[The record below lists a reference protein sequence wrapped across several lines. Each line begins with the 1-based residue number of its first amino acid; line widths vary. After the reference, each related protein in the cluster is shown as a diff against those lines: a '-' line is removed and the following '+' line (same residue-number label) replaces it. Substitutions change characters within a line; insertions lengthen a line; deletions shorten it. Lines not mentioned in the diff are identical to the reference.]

1 MFSSMLKC
9 LQDELMRMKENTA
22 PPEGGPGGGF
32 SNGWNARRSYNL
44 LRLSLNQPM
53 TMSSMTMSTSEFKD
67 IEKEIQAQQQVH
79 EDKTCLDEK
88 VSIVGMEAK
97 DLLPGSVGYE
107 SEEAAPASNHLEHD
121 GPGCP
126 EPSGTDFPESIHS
139 LNAPAL
145 SLSPNVK
152 EMDRKEPGADTTS
165 GLQKSP
171 LSLKMRSS
179 TAFRSSTDQLA
190 ASLTRGIEILDSQVR
205 SSRVRNSSSLLRR

>member
-1 MFSSMLKC
+1 
-9 LQDELMRMKENTA
+9 MRMKENTA

-97 DLLPGSVGYE
+97 DLLPESLGYI
-107 SEEAAPASNHLEHD
+107 EEAAPESNNLEHD
-121 GPGCP
+121 ERGCP

-152 EMDRKEPGADTTS
+152 EMDRKEPGADTTF

-205 SSRVRNSSSLLRR
+205 NSRVRNSSSLLRR

>member
-1 MFSSMLKC
+1 
-9 LQDELMRMKENTA
+9 MRMKENTA
-22 PPEGGPGGGF
+22 PPEGIPGGGF

-88 VSIVGMEAK
+88 VSVVDMETK
-97 DLLPGSVGYE
+97 DLLPEPVGYI
-107 SEEAAPASNHLEHD
+107 EEAAPESNHLEHD
-121 GPGCP
+121 GPGCS
-126 EPSGTDFPESIHS
+126 ELSGTDFPELIHS

-152 EMDRKEPGADTTS
+152 EIDRKEPGADATF

-171 LSLKMRSS
+171 LSLKTRSS

-205 SSRVRNSSSLLRR
+205 SSRVRNSTSLLRR